1 MVTLLAGEAVLTADS
16 GGVVDVTE
24 GREALSGQALP
35 LRHRCIAAEDALVS
49 YTVTSP
55 TAVVSFEGP
64 CALTASAGVPD
75 YFAIASALREL
86 DLFRGTG
93 STIGEGFDL
102 HLAPTRGEGLVM
114 FIRLLGEESDAVA
127 CTYTHPFA
135 DVPAWLDRYVAWAYQ
150 RGYANGVAPTRFAPA
165 NPLSAVEYQEFLLRA
180 LGYSIAGVHD
190 YSTSLERALDC
201 GALTNGE
208 YVLLTS
214 QPFSRA
220 HVAYVSYYSLETTV
234 SGSRQTLAQRLEE
247 ARFFTET
254 QLNDAK
260 GLVNSQ
266 RVY

>member
-1 MVTLLAGEAVLTADS
+1 MRNLKRALSLALASVMLMGMMVVGSSAASFPDVDSNDNIEAIDVLETVGVMIGNENGEFEPDKNVTRNEMAVIMAKLILGTYEADS
-16 GGVVDVTE
+16 YV
-24 GREALSGQALP
+24 
-35 LRHRCIAAEDALVS
+35 
-49 YTVTSP
+49 
-55 TAVVSFEGP
+55 
-64 CALTASAGVPD
+64 
-75 YFAIASALREL
+75 
-86 DLFRGTG
+86 G
-93 STIGEGFDL
+93 S
-102 HLAPTRGEGLVM
+102 
-114 FIRLLGEESDAVA
+114 
-127 CTYTHPFA
+127 HPFA

-201 GALTNGE
+201 GALTSRE
-208 YVLLTS
+208 YEALRAE
-214 QPFSRA
+214 PFLRA
-220 HVAYVSYYSLETTV
+220 HVAYMSFYSLEMPL

-260 GLVNSQ
+260 DLVNSQ